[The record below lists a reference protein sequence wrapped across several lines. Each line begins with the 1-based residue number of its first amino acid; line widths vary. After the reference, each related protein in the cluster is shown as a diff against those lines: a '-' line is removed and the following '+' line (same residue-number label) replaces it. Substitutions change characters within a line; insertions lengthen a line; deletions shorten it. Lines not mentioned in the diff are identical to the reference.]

1 MKEIN
6 GWILTDPDCYQY
18 GKKLGDRSWW
28 YIELR
33 EVGDFDS
40 PFYWVYATQ
49 IDLEY
54 YTDDEVSDYI
64 TGYYDDVEQIREI
77 YGENANQ
84 IIAECIFEC
93 ISAAEH
99 TFVKEMK
106 FEADAIDFIHKFI
119 ENN

>member
-6 GWILTDPDCYQY
+6 GWILTDPDCCQY
-18 GKKLGDRSWW
+18 GKKLGDGKWW

-33 EVGDFDS
+33 EVGDFEN

-54 YTDDEVSDYI
+54 YTDDEIVDYI
-64 TGYYDDVEQIREI
+64 TGYYDDVMQIREI
-77 YGENANQ
+77 YGNDANQ

-93 ISAAEH
+93 LPAIEH
-99 TFVKEMK
+99 TFVKEMQL
-106 FEADAIDFIHKFI
+106 ESDAVGFIQMFI
-119 ENN
+119 QNN

>member
-1 MKEIN
+1 MRERN
-6 GWILTDPDCYQY
+6 GWILTDIDCYQY
-18 GKKLGDRSWW
+18 CKKLNDTCYW

-33 EVGDFDS
+33 EVGDFES

-54 YTDDEVSDYI
+54 YTDDEVLDYI

-77 YGENANQ
+77 YGEDANQ

>member
-1 MKEIN
+1 MKGCN
-6 GWILTDPDCYQY
+6 GWIQTDSDCYQY
-18 GKKLGDRSWW
+18 CKKLNDNCYW

-33 EVGDFDS
+33 EVGDFEN

-49 IDLEY
+49 MDLEF
-54 YTDDEVSDYI
+54 YTDDEIADYI

-77 YGENANQ
+77 YGDEANQ

-93 ISAAEH
+93 LPAIEH

-119 ENN
+119 ENH